1 MLRNSAA
8 SALPRP
14 LRTRT
19 QSDNVLEVARTVTQL
34 TKDATGFACVPIAS
48 QAASELMQ
56 SLLEVAKVST
66 NWTMHNTP
74 SMLNFDRRE

>member
-1 MLRNSAA
+1 MLRNNSAA

-14 LRTRT
+14 PRTRT
-19 QSDNVLEVARTVTQL
+19 QSDNVLEAARTVTQL

-48 QAASELMQ
+48 QAASLMQ